1 MPQYA
6 QRLSDL
12 PGLQGTLKLDRTLLR
27 DTAVEKLREF
37 IGSGLIPEG
46 TKISEREVSEMLGI
60 SRMPAR
66 DALMTLEHEG
76 LVENRPDGRYVI
88 QLTEDDVRS
97 FLQVRAALER
107 VAAESAARN
116 MNEEGRGALLA
127 RLRDLEDAVAR
138 KDPDLCAERDI
149 ALHQTIWQQARNPQ
163 LLRFLQSMVGVILV
177 LTLRVNLFGDSDAQ
191 QLLNDHRGLVELI
204 VSGNAEA
211 SGRALEE
218 EIKTD
223 AMADALRTFHVPE
236 RREDEGSQ
244 HSG

>member
-1 MPQYA
+1 MPQSV

-12 PGLQGTLKLDRTLLR
+12 PELQGTVKLDRTLLR

-37 IGSGLIPEG
+37 IGSGMIPEG

-97 FLQVRAALER
+97 FLQVRAVLER
-107 VAAESAARN
+107 LAAELAARN
-116 MNEEGRGALLA
+116 MKEDGRAALLA
-127 RLRDLEDAVAR
+127 KLRDLEDAAAR
-138 KDPDLCAERDI
+138 RDRDLCAERDI
-149 ALHQTIWQQARNPQ
+149 ALHQAIWQQAGNPQ

-177 LTLRVNLFGDSDAQ
+177 LTQRVHLFGDGNFQRVVD
-191 QLLNDHRGLVELI
+191 DHRELVDLI
-204 VSGNAEA
+204 LSGDAEG
-211 SGRALEE
+211 SGQALEE
-218 EIKTD
+218 EIETN
-223 AMADALRTFHVPE
+223 AMADSLRTFRVPGHKE
-236 RREDEGSQ
+236 EGKTQ
-244 HSG
+244 

>member
-12 PGLQGTLKLDRTLLR
+12 PRLQGTLKLDRTLLR

-88 QLTEDDVRS
+88 QLTEEDVRN

-107 VAAESAARN
+107 VAAELAAHN
-116 MNEEGRGALLA
+116 MNEEGRAALLA

-138 KDPDLCAERDI
+138 KDLNLCAERDI
-149 ALHQTIWQQARNPQ
+149 ALHQAIWQQARNPQ
-163 LLRFLQSMVGVILV
+163 LLRFLQSMIGVILV
-177 LTLRVNLFGDSDAQ
+177 LTLRVDYFGDGDVQ
-191 QLLNDHRGLVELI
+191 RLLNDHRGLVDI
-204 VSGNAEA
+204 IISGDAEA

-218 EIKTD
+218 EIKTN
-223 AMADALRTFHVPE
+223 AMADALRTFRVPE
-236 RREDEGSQ
+236 HREDKGSQ

>member
-1 MPQYA
+1 MPQHT

-12 PGLQGTLKLDRTLLR
+12 SGLQGRVKLDRTLLR

-88 QLTEDDVRS
+88 RLTEDQVRG

-107 VAAESAARN
+107 LAAELAASN
-116 MNEEGRGALLA
+116 MNEDARELLMA
-127 RLRDLEDAVAR
+127 KLRDLEDAAAR
-138 KDPDLCAERDI
+138 GDPDLCAARDI
-149 ALHQTIWQQARNPQ
+149 ALHQAIWELSGNAQ

-177 LTLRVNLFGDSDAQ
+177 LTQRVNLFGNGDSQ
-191 QLLNDHRGLVELI
+191 RLLNDHRGLVELI
-204 VSGNAEA
+204 TSGDAA
-211 SGRALEE
+211 SAGRALED
-218 EIKTD
+218 EIRTN
-223 AMADALRTFHVPE
+223 AMADALRTFRVPDRGKE
-236 RREDEGSQ
+236 AESRRSP
-244 HSG
+244 